1 MSRPVRR
8 VLSPRTVTG
17 AAVAAIHLRRTLPH
31 ASSDLPAGIGRAAL
45 GRLLSGLAPGG
56 VYRAAPVTR
65 HAGGLL
71 HHPFTL
77 TAAARRPR
85 RRSTFCGTFPR
96 VTPGGCYPPPCSVEP
111 GRSSSPRRVPRP
123 PGRLIRTHESSRSHS
138 RAVPGCPSRAPHRGP
153 ANGAPRSACRGR
165 CGTRPTPRSV
175 PPPRC
180 RSPRR

>member
-85 RRSTFCGTFPR
+85 RRSAFCGTFPR
-96 VTPGGCYPPPCSVEP
+96 VTPGGRYPPPCSAEP
-111 GRSSSPRRVPRP
+111 GRSSSPRRV
-123 PGRLIRTHESSRSHS
+123 RSE
-138 RAVPGCPSRAPHRGP
+138 
-153 ANGAPRSACRGR
+153 
-165 CGTRPTPRSV
+165 
-175 PPPRC
+175 
-180 RSPRR
+180 